1 MAVPI
6 NFDAL
11 FFALEESQTGNEL
24 LEVIDSFISES
35 VEDWLTQTKGTIRA
49 EFLTLCP
56 FYVIMNSIT
65 NRVATM

>member
-35 VEDWLTQTKGTIRA
+35 VEDWLTQT
-49 EFLTLCP
+49 E
-56 FYVIMNSIT
+56 
-65 NRVATM
+65 